1 MKSGGIINLVL
12 TSEKRK
18 QILLLLMDG
27 PRSLTEFKDFFSVST
42 PEIIPRIKELQ
53 DNNLIVRNED
63 KYYLSPIGK
72 VVVKRIRPLLD
83 LSQVIDVNSQFLA
96 EHDLSPIPEHMLE
109 RIDELGECMLI
120 RNDMENITA
129 TYKDVLSYLSNAKS
143 VKGIS
148 PIFDSDYPEFFL
160 SFARQQIPV
169 SIVLTENIFGKVE
182 DKNHKELEQFLDHK
196 NASLYVIEDARLAFA
211 VTDSIISISLCS
223 KSGKF
228 DALTNLISARPSAIK
243 WGEDLF
249 EHYKQNSR
257 KISRA

>member
-1 MKSGGIINLVL
+1 VL

-18 QILLLLMDG
+18 QILLLLTDG
-27 PRSLTEFKDFFSVST
+27 PRSLQEFKVYFNVST

-53 DNNLIVRNED
+53 DNNLILRNED
-63 KYYLSPIGK
+63 KYYLSPIGN

-120 RNDMENITA
+120 KNDMENITA
-129 TYKDVLSYLSNAKS
+129 TYRDVLSYLSNAKS

-148 PIFDSDYPEFFL
+148 PIFDSGYPEFFL
-160 SFARQQIPV
+160 SFARHQIPV
-169 SIVLTENIFGKVE
+169 SIVLTENIFDKVRN
-182 DKNHKELEQFLDHK
+182 KNPKELEQFLNCE
-196 NASLYVIEDARLAFA
+196 NASIYVIEDAKLAFA
-211 VTDSIISISLCS
+211 VTDSIMSISLCS
-223 KSGKF
+223 KSGNF
-228 DALTNLISARPSAIK
+228 DALTNLISSRPSAVK

-249 EHYKQNSR
+249 EHYKKNSR
-257 KISRA
+257 KITNA